1 MTEQQGD
8 SHGKQRPVGYPE
20 RTSKQSQAAPLGQ
33 ETMTYRPNPGAV
45 PPFMDMATLCW
56 HVSMSEDTI
65 EREIKAGRFP
75 EPRKNKCGKR
85 LFVWAEVY
93 EYLAKKDDAPTDE
106 AERIRETVR
115 RLSHG

>member
-1 MTEQQGD
+1 MSYQ
-8 SHGKQRPVGYPE
+8 
-20 RTSKQSQAAPLGQ
+20 
-33 ETMTYRPNPGAV
+33 PNPGAI

-75 EPRKNKCGKR
+75 EPRKNKCGQR
-85 LFVWAEVY
+85 LWVWKEV
-93 EYLAKKDDAPTDE
+93 EAYLAKPDDETPAIE